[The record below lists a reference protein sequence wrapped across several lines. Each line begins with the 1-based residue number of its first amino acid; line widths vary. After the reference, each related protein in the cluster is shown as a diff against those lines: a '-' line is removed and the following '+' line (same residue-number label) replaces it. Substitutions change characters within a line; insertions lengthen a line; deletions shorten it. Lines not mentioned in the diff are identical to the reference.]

1 MGEHPVL
8 NCPPFGGCAIALL
21 APKSSDVGVQRRT
34 SSGGTG
40 RTYFRRAMIAE
51 QELMPA
57 ILVLRCSP
65 GLPHLGNRRE
75 ALKSY

>member
-1 MGEHPVL
+1 MAASPIL

-21 APKSSDVGVQRRT
+21 APKSSEVGVQGRT
-34 SSGGTG
+34 SSGGNG
-40 RTYFRRAMIAE
+40 LTYFRRAMIAE

-65 GLPHLGNRRE
+65 GLPHLGHWRE